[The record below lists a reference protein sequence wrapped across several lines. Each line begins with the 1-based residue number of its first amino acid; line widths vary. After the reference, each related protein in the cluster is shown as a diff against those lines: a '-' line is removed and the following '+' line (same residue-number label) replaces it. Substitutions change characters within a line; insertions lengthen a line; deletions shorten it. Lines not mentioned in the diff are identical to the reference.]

1 MKRITLF
8 VIAFIIFVLGDN
20 ILELVGW
27 HHRDFTS
34 SFIFRVY
41 PLFYIVLALLG
52 YYFIS
57 GKLTIEDLFTRMK
70 NELIYLSTCFAIVV
84 YGQLTKNSNP
94 MSWFLDSLVVPCII
108 LIFLKI
114 TDQKILYDFRKWIYL
129 FFFLNAG
136 ISVIEKVSGTLLFL
150 KDSPWYFDY
159 FRATALFGHPLNNA
173 LIMSVLTII
182 LFLATKETYLKM
194 AVLTAGML
202 AIFCFGARGALLG
215 VFGAICLNIIL
226 NASGFTK
233 EPSRNIKSGLM
244 YLASFALI
252 LIVVISFTSLG
263 DRIAGLAHVDE
274 SAEARVG
281 SLNILQQIELR
292 DLMWKGVSLSKIDN
306 LQYLSGVEIIE
317 NFYIEWLL
325 NFGFVVTV
333 VLLISLI
340 RFLYK
345 MMDNIGADIKL
356 PILFTLIAVSS
367 SNNSLATS
375 TYAIT
380 ILVMSF
386 YIILGF
392 KVIVLHKI
400 PTENL
405 SST

>member
-41 PLFYIVLALLG
+41 PLFYIVVGLLG
-52 YYFIS
+52 YYFIT
-57 GKLTIEDLFTRMK
+57 GKLTIEDLFLRMK
-70 NELIYLSTCFAIVV
+70 NELFYLSVCFGIVV
-84 YGQLTKNSNP
+84 YGQLTKNANP
-94 MSWFLDSLVVPCII
+94 MSWFLDSLVIPCII

-114 TDQKILYDFRKWIYL
+114 TDQKIIYDFRKWIYF

-136 ISVIEKVSGTLLFL
+136 ISVIEKVFSKLLFL

-159 FRATALFGHPLNNA
+159 FRSTALFGHPLNNA

-194 AVLTAGML
+194 AVLIAGML

-215 VFGAICLNIIL
+215 VFGAIVLNIIL
-226 NASGFTK
+226 NALGFTK
-233 EPSRNIKSGLM
+233 EPTRNIKSGLM
-244 YLASFALI
+244 YLVSFALI

-281 SLNILQQIELR
+281 SLNILDQVELR
-292 DLMWKGVSLSKIDN
+292 DLMWKGISLAKIDN

-345 MMDNIGADIKL
+345 MMDNTGADIKF

-386 YIILGF
+386 YVILGF
-392 KVIVLHKI
+392 KVLVLHKI
-400 PTENL
+400 PTDNL
-405 SST
+405 IT